1 MEFLNKVGKLLKT
14 KTFWVNALMFTLI
27 LMPRLAELPKYTLSP
42 ETTSFI
48 VFVVNAI
55 LRWVTKKPLE
65 ER

>member
-1 MEFLNKVGKLLKT
+1 MKT